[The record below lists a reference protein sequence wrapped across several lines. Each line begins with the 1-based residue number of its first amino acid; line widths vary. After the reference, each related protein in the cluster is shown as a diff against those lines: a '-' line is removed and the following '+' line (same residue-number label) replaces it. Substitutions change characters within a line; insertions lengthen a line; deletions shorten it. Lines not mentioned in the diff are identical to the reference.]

1 MNSVDQIPS
10 YNRWIKNP
18 FSAILRR
25 NFFPREIRMLIVA
38 KSPLCRVSGEYIHL
52 AMLVLVCAVIFLLVP
67 EPGFA
72 QTGPVVKAI
81 ELQGNRKIS
90 AETIITRIDTKE
102 GAVFSDETVQ
112 NDIKKL
118 YGIGY
123 FDDIRAEV
131 ETFEGGVKLIF
142 IFQEKPTVTSVDFQG
157 NKEYES
163 KDLREKISI
172 TPGAIANQPLIADNA
187 EKIVSFYQS
196 EGYWLVKVIPVIRDI
211 SDEAVAVTYQIEEGP
226 KVKVKKISFTGNS
239 SISARKIKK
248 VMKTK
253 EWWIFSFLTGSG
265 VYQRDQIRDDIEK
278 IRELYQNN
286 GYVYAA
292 VSDPKITLSD
302 NRKKLY
308 LTIAIS
314 EGDPFNIGNVK
325 VSGNTVFQTSEL
337 VSHLDIASGQIFD
350 RSALR
355 KDIDEIIDLYMEKG
369 YARADI
375 NPLVDVKDREKTVDI
390 NLVVSEGG
398 IYHIGRIS
406 ISGNTKTR
414 DKVIRREIR
423 LDEGD
428 VFNKKLLKRSFQRI
442 NNLNFFESVDISPVP
457 RAEEQ
462 KIDLNV
468 DVKEKLTGMLS
479 VGGGYSSIDKFMV
492 TAEITQ
498 TNLFGKGLFLKLK
511 TDLSSRRSNY
521 SVTLTDPWFMDKP
534 ISASVSVYNERT
546 EYLDYDKK
554 ATGGSIGFGKEFS
567 EYVGGKISY
576 NIEQAEI
583 TNISEDASSL
593 IRDQEGQKLTS
604 SISPSLWRDTRD
616 NYLDPTT
623 GSRNALYTTVAG
635 LGGDNYFVKTLV
647 DSLWYYPAYLKTV
660 LSLRGRFGYATGY
673 AGKELPLYER
683 FYVGGINTIR
693 GLGFG
698 EGGPRNEEGEKIGGN
713 LEMIANAELI
723 FPIVEEVKLKGVL
736 FFDYGGAFDK
746 DDEISFR
753 DMRETAGAGIRWMSP
768 FGPIRLEWGFNL
780 DPKED
785 ENNSK
790 LEFSMGGVF

>member
-1 MNSVDQIPS
+1 MLTDSKRQKRSISQKVLHSV
-10 YNRWIKNP
+10 
-18 FSAILRR
+18 
-25 NFFPREIRMLIVA
+25 ML
-38 KSPLCRVSGEYIHL
+38 
-52 AMLVLVCAVIFLLVP
+52 LLVSAGILLLSSA
-67 EPGFA
+67 PGSA
-72 QTGPVVKAI
+72 QTGPVIKAI
-81 ELQGNRKIS
+81 ELKGNKKIS
-90 AETIITRIDTKE
+90 AETIISRIDTKE
-102 GAVFSDETVQ
+102 GAAFSDAAVQ

-131 ETFEGGVKLIF
+131 ETFEGGLKLIF
-142 IFQEKPTVTSVDFQG
+142 IFREKPTVTSVDFQG
-157 NKEYES
+157 NKEYEA

-172 TPGAIANQPLIADNA
+172 TPGAIANQPLIADNVQ
-187 EKIVSFYQS
+187 KIVSYYQS

-211 SDEAVAVTYQIEEGP
+211 SDEAVAVTYQIEEGL
-226 KVKVKKISFTGNS
+226 KVKVKKISFTGNEAIS
-239 SISARKIKK
+239 SRKIKK

-292 VSDPKITLSD
+292 VSDPKTTLSED
-302 NRKKLY
+302 RKKLY

-314 EGDPFNIGNVK
+314 EGDQYNIGGVQI
-325 VSGNTVFQTSEL
+325 SGNTVFPAPEL
-337 VSHLDIASGQIFD
+337 ESHLDIASGQVFD

-375 NPLVDVKDREKTVDI
+375 NPLIDVKNEGKTVDI
-390 NLVVSEGG
+390 NLAVSEGG
-398 IYHIGRIS
+398 VYHIGRIS

-428 VFNKKLLKRSFQRI
+428 TFNKKLLKRSYQRL
-442 NNLNFFESVDISPVP
+442 NNLNYFESVDISPVP
-457 RAEEQ
+457 RAEDQ

-498 TNLFGKGLFLKLK
+498 SNLFGKGLFLKLR

-521 SVTLTDPWFMDKP
+521 SITLTDPWFMDKP

-554 ATGGSIGFGKEFS
+554 STGGSIGFGKEFS

-583 TNISEDASSL
+583 TNISDNASSL
-593 IRDQEGQKLTS
+593 IREQEGIRLTS
-604 SISPSLWRDTRD
+604 SVSPSIWRDTRD

-635 LGGDNYFVKTLV
+635 LGGDNYFVKALA
-647 DSLWYYPAYLKTV
+647 DSLLYYPAFLKTV
-660 LSLRGRFGYATGY
+660 LSIRGRFGYATGY

-723 FPIVEEVKLKGVL
+723 FPIVEEVKLKGVI

-746 DDEISFR
+746 DDKISFT
-753 DMRETAGAGIRWMSP
+753 DLRETAGAGIRWMSP

-780 DPKED
+780 DPRED